1 MAVDRLF
8 SVEFAK
14 QGLTSNAQ
22 HGWSVGARNLGG
34 NYAGALADAER
45 ERAFIKYSSAVLSHL
60 AETPDAAQD
69 ERNLFKDISPR
80 VRQPDFKEFTLAL
93 QELGSRHY
101 IEASGQNEFG
111 DFEYKLT
118 EIGRSVAPPAG

>member
-14 QGLTSNAQ
+14 QGLTSTPSLR
-22 HGWSVGARNLGG
+22 GWTSGTRNLVG
-34 NYAGALADAER
+34 NYAGAMADAER
-45 ERAFIKYSSAVLSHL
+45 ERAFIKYSSAILGHL
-60 AETPDAAQD
+60 AGTPDTAQD
-69 ERNLFKDISPR
+69 ERNLFKEISPQ

-93 QELGSRHY
+93 QELSGRRY

-111 DFEYKLT
+111 DSEYKLT
-118 EIGRSVAPPAG
+118 